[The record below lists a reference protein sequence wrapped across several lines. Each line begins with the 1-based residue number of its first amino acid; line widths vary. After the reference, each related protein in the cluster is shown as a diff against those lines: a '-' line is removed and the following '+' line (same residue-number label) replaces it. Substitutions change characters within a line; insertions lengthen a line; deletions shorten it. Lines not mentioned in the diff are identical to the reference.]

1 MSSRR
6 DCSLLPCGLTF
17 VINYRRYVPHQQT
30 KLGLIKFSQDLAEYI
45 ARNDRIRKKWCNLI
59 PLCLEVLNYSR
70 SLHYAIIASLQQAVE
85 IVQSWGVSIFKSIK
99 QTLLDNPELIGPIL
113 KLLP

>member
-6 DCSLLPCGLTF
+6 DRSLLPCGLTF

-30 KLGLIKFSQDLAEYI
+30 KLRIIKFSQDLAEYV
-45 ARNDRIRKKWCNLI
+45 ARDDRIRKKRRNLV
-59 PLCLEVLNYSR
+59 PLCLEILDYSR
-70 SLHYAIIASLQQAVE
+70 SLHDAIIASLQQAVE

-99 QTLLDNPELIGPIL
+99 QTLLDDPELVGPIL